1 MLPRLWSVL
10 LLAVI
15 VVAQDNNQETVED
28 VSDKVV
34 SEIDTRPRGERA
46 EDGDLPPPRRRPRPG
61 GSSSFGSF
69 LSGFLGSV
77 TKTASADGCPGKC
90 IHALASLMCD
100 SVLEDIQCPARN
112 MRCCVEKSGGAS
124 RPKPPPREN
133 KNPLDSLLELELPPR
148 PEDNKLEEKKDEVV
162 EDEEE
167 EEEEEEEKEPV
178 EKKKKKKKRRKTT
191 TEATTTTTTTEKA
204 TTSKA
209 SSKDDD
215 SKGSNSTLS
224 RFYSS
229 NATLSL
235 VFVSLL
241 TFLQTAQNI

>member
-1 MLPRLWSVL
+1 M
-10 LLAVI
+10 
-15 VVAQDNNQETVED
+15 
-28 VSDKVV
+28 
-34 SEIDTRPRGERA
+34 
-46 EDGDLPPPRRRPRPG
+46 
-61 GSSSFGSF
+61 
-69 LSGFLGSV
+69 

-204 TTSKA
+204 TTSKVK
-209 SSKDDD
+209 SSDFPSIIHQDYKEL
-215 SKGSNSTLS
+215 KVVETKTLN
-224 RFYSS
+224 RP
-229 NATLSL
+229 TD
-235 VFVSLL
+235 
-241 TFLQTAQNI
+241 

>member
-1 MLPRLWSVL
+1 MLPRLWTIL

-15 VVAQDNNQETVED
+15 AVAQDTDQEIVED
-28 VSDKVV
+28 VSDSLV
-34 SEIDTRPRGERA
+34 SETDNRPRGERA

-100 SVLEDIQCPARN
+100 SVLEDIQCPAKN
-112 MRCCVEKSGGAS
+112 MRCCVEKSTGTS

-148 PEDNKLEEKKDEVV
+148 PEDNKLQEKKDEVD

-167 EEEEEEEKEPV
+167 EEEDQAPV
-178 EKKKKKKKRRKTT
+178 EKKEKKKKKKRRKTT
-191 TEATTTTTTTEKA
+191 TEASTTTTTTEA

-209 SSKDDD
+209 SSKEDD
-215 SKGSNSTLS
+215 SKSSNSTLS

-229 NATLSL
+229 NAALSL

-241 TFLQTAQNI
+241 TFLQTFKIV